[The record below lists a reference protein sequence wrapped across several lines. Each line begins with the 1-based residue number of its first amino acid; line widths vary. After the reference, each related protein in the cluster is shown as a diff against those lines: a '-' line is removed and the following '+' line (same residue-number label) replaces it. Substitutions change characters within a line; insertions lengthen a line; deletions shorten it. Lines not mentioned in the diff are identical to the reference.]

1 MNKTN
6 FKRFAFGGLFLTA
19 IFGQMAC
26 TPTDLSKENMIP
38 KPVSVLPDGGAF
50 DLTDQTDIYI
60 QGESAELKQI
70 GQYLADKLNPSTG
83 LGIEVKSSNAEPG
96 SGNIYLALSGNDQEL
111 GDEGYQLKITGK
123 LVSLIA
129 NKPAGLFHGIQTIRQ
144 LLPSQVEMS
153 TKQKGPWK
161 IATGTIRDYPSYSY
175 RGSMLDVARHFF
187 TVDEVKTLIDQL
199 AFYKMNMLHLHLSD
213 DQGWRIEIKSW
224 PNLTAHGG
232 KTEVG
237 GGEGGYYTQEQY
249 ADIVKYAQERF
260 ITIIPEIDMPGHT
273 NAALASYAE
282 LNENGKATELYTGI
296 EVGFSTLA
304 TKKEITYKFIDDV
317 IRELAALTPG
327 EYLHIGGDES
337 HATKIEDYIPFM
349 NRVQEMVTAHG
360 KKVLAWDEIAL
371 ATVKPNT
378 VVQYW
383 AKAENAIKGVAQG
396 AKVLMSPSKNAYLD
410 MQYDSTSTYGLHW
423 AAYIEVDK
431 GYNWDPANLVP
442 EIKKEN
448 IIGIEAPLWSETVS
462 NLKEAE
468 YLIFPRLLGY
478 AEIGWTPTEL
488 RNWDNYKVR
497 LANHGERLKAMN
509 INFYPSKLVQWD
521 AEDAK

>member
-1 MNKTN
+1 MRKTK
-6 FKRFAFGGLFLTA
+6 FKHLALGALFLTSVTCHLS
-19 IFGQMAC
+19 C
-26 TPTDLSKENMIP
+26 TKTDLSKENMIP
-38 KPVSVLPDGGAF
+38 KPVSVVPDGDVF
-50 DLTDQTDIYI
+50 DLTDQTDIYV
-60 QGESAELKQI
+60 QNESPELQKI

-83 LGIEVKSSNAEPG
+83 LGIEVKVSEDVPSP
-96 SGNIYLALSGNDQEL
+96 GNIYLSLSEKDTEL

-123 LVSLIA
+123 LVSVTA

-144 LLPSQVEMS
+144 ILPAKVEKTSQ
-153 TKQKGPWK
+153 QKGSWK
-161 IATGTIRDYPSYSY
+161 LPAGIIRDYPAYGY

-187 TVDEVKTLIDQL
+187 NADEVKKLIDQM
-199 AFYKMNMLHLHLSD
+199 AYYKMNTLHLHLSD

-249 ADIVKYAQERF
+249 TDIVKYAQDRY

-273 NAALASYAE
+273 NAALSSYAE
-282 LNENGKATELYTGI
+282 LNENGKATELYTGT

-304 TKKEITYKFIDDV
+304 TKKEVTYKFIDDV

-337 HATKIEDYIPFM
+337 HVTKLEDYIPFM
-349 NRVQEMVTAHG
+349 NRIQDIVMAHG

-371 ATVKPNT
+371 ATLKPNT

-383 AKAENAIKGVAQG
+383 AKAENAVKGVAQG
-396 AKVLMSPSKNAYLD
+396 AKVLMSPAKNAYLD

-423 AAYIEVDK
+423 AAYIEVDQAYK
-431 GYNWDPANLVP
+431 WDPATLVP
-442 EIKKEN
+442 EVKKEN
-448 IIGIEAPLWSETVS
+448 IIGVEAPLWAETVS
-462 NLKEAE
+462 NMDEAE
-468 YLIFPRLLGY
+468 YLIYPRLLGY
-478 AEIGWTPTEL
+478 AEIGWTPAEQ

-497 LANHGERLKAMN
+497 LANHGERMKAMN
-509 INFYPSKLVQWD
+509 IKFYPSKLVDWNTP
-521 AEDAK
+521 EKK